1 MLAFILSF
9 ALWSIVHSLTAAA
22 GFKSWVQKTAGEA
35 LFQGFYRLG
44 YNLLALFSFL
54 PVAYFWLNLPNQVL
68 WQIPNPINYL
78 FYLVQVLA
86 VVGATYSLW
95 VTDVWDFVGVQ
106 QVVQFFRPDL
116 KAAGNAPQLT
126 HTLVV
131 TGLYA
136 YMRHPLYT
144 FSLLLIWANPTL
156 TLNTLWLN
164 LALTT
169 YFVVGSV
176 FEEQRLEAK
185 FGSAYQQ
192 YKSQVARFIPKIW

>member
-1 MLAFILSF
+1 MLAFVLSF
-9 ALWSIVHSLTAAA
+9 AVWAAVHSLTASAS
-22 GFKSWVQKTAGEA
+22 FKAWCQKTAGDTF
-35 LFQGFYRLG
+35 FQAFYRLG

-54 PVAYFWLNLPNQVL
+54 PVGYFWLNLPNQLL
-68 WQIPNPINYL
+68 WHIPTPFNWL
-78 FYLVQVLA
+78 FYLVQLLA
-86 VVGATYSLW
+86 VVGAGYSLW
-95 VTDVWDFVGVQ
+95 VTDVWDFVGLR
-106 QVVQFFRPDL
+106 QVMEFFRPGL
-116 KAAGNAPQLT
+116 KPAENAPQLT

-169 YFVVGSV
+169 YFVVGSW

-185 FGSAYQQ
+185 FGPAYQQ
-192 YKSQVARFIPKIW
+192 YQSQVPRFVPKIW